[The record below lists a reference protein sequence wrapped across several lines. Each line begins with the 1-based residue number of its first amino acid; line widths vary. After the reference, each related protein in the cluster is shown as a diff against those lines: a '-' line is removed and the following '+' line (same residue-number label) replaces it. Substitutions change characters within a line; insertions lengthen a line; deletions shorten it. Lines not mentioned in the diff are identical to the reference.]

1 MMIWLVNSPTD
12 ETSRSQYIDLVKR
25 TTAMKLPEDVAREI
39 LQQLSGRAVSTP
51 SLSHFAVEV
60 AWAWFL
66 QNPLTV
72 TVDSLTTSWHA
83 CFSLRDIVNCEY
95 TLNVRLFLTSYL

>member
-1 MMIWLVNSPTD
+1 MIWLVNSPTD

-51 SLSHFAVEV
+51 SLSHFAVE

-95 TLNVRLFLTSYL
+95 TLNVSLFLTSHL